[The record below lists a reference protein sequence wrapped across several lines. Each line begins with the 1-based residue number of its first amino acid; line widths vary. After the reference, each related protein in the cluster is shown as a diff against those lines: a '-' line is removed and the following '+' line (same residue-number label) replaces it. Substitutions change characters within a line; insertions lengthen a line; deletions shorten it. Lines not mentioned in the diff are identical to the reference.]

1 MTEPARFDTIRTDRL
16 VMRRWLESD
25 RVPFAA
31 LNADPQTMRFFPQT
45 LDQAAS
51 DALADRIEM
60 LFDQQ
65 GYGLWALEV
74 AQTGEFIGFTGLNP
88 MPDGV
93 PGAGGVEVGWRL
105 AGHAW
110 HHGYATEAARAA
122 LAVAFDGVGLTEIWS
137 MTAVLNEPSQAVMR
151 RLGLTEVARFNHPRV
166 PAGHPLHPHVT
177 YHRSRSQAS

>member
-25 RVPFAA
+25 RPPFAA
-31 LNADPQTMRFFPQT
+31 LNADPETMRFFPQT

-60 LFDQQ
+60 LFDQE

-74 AQTGEFIGFTGLNP
+74 ARTGEFIGFTGLNP

-105 AGHAW
+105 ARHAW
-110 HHGYATEAARAA
+110 HHGYATEAHGGVREDGRSSDRA
-122 LAVAFDGVGLTEIWS
+122 LPPGWERVCDIRSLSSWPRLSAVGPQST
-137 MTAVLNEPSQAVMR
+137 
-151 RLGLTEVARFNHPRV
+151 
-166 PAGHPLHPHVT
+166 
-177 YHRSRSQAS
+177 